1 MQDDYKLVQVND
13 SESSIYWSFL
23 KSLPNERTK
32 LDSGLYRLKNKKSG
46 LYLSVQNKSYDVSA
60 PLIQD
65 VRSNLDVDV
74 SFETWYIKPSADGR
88 DAYTIMSPISK
99 YYMTGYSADPEGGD
113 ILLGANRLF
122 GESDWQ
128 LLSTG
133 VPNEYRIR
141 NSMSYYYAVVKDAS
155 TLAKAHIIQYRS
167 GSEDNE
173 IWMLERVYYSDP
185 PLTAGTYKIRNENS
199 FKLMVVKGASELEGA
214 EIVQNGTGGEN
225 SEWEIVPAT
234 FGFVQLRNKKSRKYL
249 VVKNAS
255 LEVGEVLIQHSASTP
270 NSYWT
275 ISKETYMDSGTK
287 RVVYT
292 LRNQL
297 SELYAVVKNAST
309 ADGAP
314 IVQYNTGG
322 KNKLWTFEKQSSNA
336 STRSFDLEQTDIATD
351 FDKPE
356 VMVDCKNDMI
366 LLDYPFKSPT
376 ELIVRIL
383 DLSGK
388 QVYEGRRQ
396 VDGSNNVITISQF
409 NNALHANQFYVI
421 SIRSADGKVN
431 CSTKAI
437 MSK

>member
-1 MQDDYKLVQVND
+1 
-13 SESSIYWSFL
+13 
-23 KSLPNERTK
+23 
-32 LDSGLYRLKNKKSG
+32 
-46 LYLSVQNKSYDVSA
+46 
-60 PLIQD
+60 
-65 VRSNLDVDV
+65 
-74 SFETWYIKPSADGR
+74 
-88 DAYTIMSPISK
+88 
-99 YYMTGYSADPEGGD
+99 
-113 ILLGANRLF
+113 
-122 GESDWQ
+122 
-128 LLSTG
+128 
-133 VPNEYRIR
+133 
-141 NSMSYYYAVVKDAS
+141 
-155 TLAKAHIIQYRS
+155 
-167 GSEDNE
+167 
-173 IWMLERVYYSDP
+173 MLERVYYSDP

-214 EIVQNGTGGEN
+214 EIVQNGTGAEN

-249 VVKNAS
+249 VVKKAS

-376 ELIVRIL
+376 ELIVRIINSRFL
-383 DLSGK
+383 QISRYPIFFYCGIHFCTCIRTI
-388 QVYEGRRQ
+388 QVYVYGKHKPGMERPYKRGRSVRRQ
-396 VDGSNNVITISQF
+396 IRHISRCGAKFSSEVCDVPEKSRRKFRQIF
-409 NNALHANQFYVI
+409 FRTNT
-421 SIRSADGKVN
+421 SG
-431 CSTKAI
+431 
-437 MSK
+437 

>member
-1 MQDDYKLVQVND
+1 M
-13 SESSIYWSFL
+13 
-23 KSLPNERTK
+23 
-32 LDSGLYRLKNKKSG
+32 
-46 LYLSVQNKSYDVSA
+46 
-60 PLIQD
+60 
-65 VRSNLDVDV
+65 
-74 SFETWYIKPSADGR
+74 
-88 DAYTIMSPISK
+88 
-99 YYMTGYSADPEGGD
+99 
-113 ILLGANRLF
+113 
-122 GESDWQ
+122 
-128 LLSTG
+128 
-133 VPNEYRIR
+133 
-141 NSMSYYYAVVKDAS
+141 VVKDAS
-155 TLAKAHIIQYRS
+155 
-167 GSEDNE
+167 
-173 IWMLERVYYSDP
+173 
-185 PLTAGTYKIRNENS
+185 
-199 FKLMVVKGASELEGA
+199 ELENV

-234 FGFVQLRNKKSRKYL
+234 FGFVQLRNKKSQKFL
-249 VVKNAS
+249 AVKNAS
-255 LEVGEVLIQHSASTP
+255 LEVGEVLVQRSVSTP

-309 ADGAP
+309 ADGASV
-314 IVQYNTGG
+314 VQNNTGG
-322 KNKLWTFEKQSSNA
+322 KNKLWAFEKQSSNA
-336 STRSFDLEQTDIATD
+336 STRSFDLEQTEIATD

-421 SIRSADGKVN
+421 SIRSTDGKVN